1 MAPQRVRGFF
11 MFCDGCYHNKRVA
24 PAPPAAY
31 TPTMTAQRQMSMTA
45 WALLGLLAIIW
56 GGSYLSNRIALEQVP
71 VFTTVAF
78 RVAGAALALWVYVLL
93 RRLPLPLTP
102 GLTLRFLVMGVV
114 NNVIPFTLI
123 VWGQQHIPS
132 GLAAILNAATAI
144 LSVLLAALL
153 FADERLTT
161 NKAVGVAVGFVGVV
175 VIVGPDALTHL
186 DITSWGQL
194 AMLGAAVS
202 YAVSSAFARV
212 ALRGLR
218 PEVSAAGMLTASAL
232 VMVPLALWQ
241 DGVPTLTY
249 GAASWGALVY
259 LALMSSALAYVIFY
273 RVLTLAGAG
282 NLQLVTLLVGP
293 VAVGMGAVVYG
304 EALAANAYAGFAI
317 IAMGLVL
324 IDGRILRRFS
334 A

>member
-1 MAPQRVRGFF
+1 MS
-11 MFCDGCYHNKRVA
+11 CDCTCHKKRVA
-24 PAPPAAY
+24 PAPSPAY
-31 TPTMTAQRQMSMTA
+31 TTPMIAQRQMSLVA
-45 WALLGLLAIIW
+45 WALLALLAVIW
-56 GGSYLSNRIALEQVP
+56 GGSYLSNRIALEEVP

-78 RVAGAALALWVYVLL
+78 RVGGAAVALWVYVWL
-93 RRLPLPLTP
+93 RRLPVPLTP
-102 GLTLRFLVMGVV
+102 SLALRFLAMGVL

-144 LSVLLAALL
+144 FSVLLAALL
-153 FADERLTT
+153 FADERLTA
-161 NKAVGVAVGFVGVV
+161 NKAAGVAVGFVGVI
-175 VIVGPDALTHL
+175 VIVGTDALTHL
-186 DITSWGQL
+186 DITSWGQM
-194 AMLGAAVS
+194 AMIAAALS

-212 ALRGLR
+212 FLRGLR

-232 VMVPLALWQ
+232 VMVPLAIWH
-241 DGVPTLTY
+241 DGAPSLAY
-249 GAASWGALVY
+249 GATSWGALVY

-293 VAVGMGAVVYG
+293 VAVLMGAVVYG
-304 EALAANAYAGFAI
+304 EALAFNEYAGFAI
-317 IAMGLVL
+317 IAVGLLL
-324 IDGRILRRFS
+324 IDGRIVRRFS

>member
-1 MAPQRVRGFF
+1 MI
-11 MFCDGCYHNKRVA
+11 
-24 PAPPAAY
+24 
-31 TPTMTAQRQMSMTA
+31 AQRQMTVTA
-45 WALLGLLAIIW
+45 WLLLGLLAVIW

-78 RVAGAALALWVYVLL
+78 RVGGAAVALWIYVSV
-93 RRLPLPLTP
+93 RRLPVPLTP
-102 GLTLRFLVMGVV
+102 GLAGRFLVMGIL

-153 FADERLTT
+153 FADERLTA
-161 NKAVGVAVGFVGVV
+161 NKAAGVMVGFVGVI
-175 VIVGPDALTHL
+175 VIVGMDAMTHL

-194 AMLGAAVS
+194 AMIGAAAS
-202 YAVSSAFARV
+202 YAVSSSFARV

-241 DGVPTLTY
+241 DGVPTLAY
-249 GAASWGALVY
+249 GWPSWGALAY

-273 RVLTLAGAG
+273 RVLSLAGAG

-293 VAVGMGAVVYG
+293 VAVVMGAVVYH
-304 EALAANAYAGFAI
+304 ESLAFNEYAGFAI
-317 IAMGLVL
+317 IAVGLLL